1 VIVPG
6 QIEPDGSQPL
16 ELRRTKPYGYCL
28 FNLEALATVC
38 QILSGGGENLWAFN
52 TPDGR
57 GVKKAIEYMYP
68 FIRDR
73 KTWKNAP
80 DVMYF
85 EYWPMRQE
93 ALLFG
98 ALAWGRAD
106 YMELWKTLPADSD
119 VDEVIRNYFI
129 RQPVLWVA

>member
-1 VIVPG
+1 MPW
-6 QIEPDGSQPL
+6 
-16 ELRRTKPYGYCL
+16 GYRL

-38 QILSGGGENLWAFN
+38 QILSEGGENLRAFN

-73 KTWKNAP
+73 KTWQNAP
-80 DVMYF
+80 DIMYF
-85 EYWPMRQE
+85 EYWSMPQE
-93 ALLFG
+93 ALLHE

-106 YMELWKTLPADSD
+106 YRELWKKLPADSD
-119 VDEVIRNYFI
+119 VDEV
-129 RQPVLWVA
+129 